1 MLYQRKKVKV
11 DNIFD
16 GGSTLVIMKKQKTLQ
31 LLLITENTCN
41 KQTMKEKD
49 SGENKKGIVSEVNK
63 ANVQDF
69 RMRFQA
75 CQAF

>member
-31 LLLITENTCN
+31 LLLITENTLN
-41 KQTMKEKD
+41 NQTKKKIKEKIKR
-49 SGENKKGIVSEVNK
+49 ENNLK
-63 ANVQDF
+63 
-69 RMRFQA
+69 
-75 CQAF
+75 